1 MIRRMT
7 RAMGRPGRSA
17 ARPVVREF
25 LRGLRLIVAG
35 LASATVLLLG
45 ACSPSTSGTRP
56 EAPVEPVIV
65 RPVVVAEKGVEEL
78 VKAIAL
84 LKDGQ
89 YRQAEANLEEIVKVR
104 PELAEAQ
111 LNLGWVKQRLGK
123 HKAAISHLE
132 EGARL
137 KPDEPAALRLIALS
151 QRELGEFTAA
161 EGTYAKA
168 LERFPNDDKL
178 LLNTAI
184 LYDIYLFQPLLALDY
199 YRRYQALQSVPDPK
213 VAGWI
218 ALIERQGG
226 KP

>member
-1 MIRRMT
+1 MKPRQPLGPLAPRV
-7 RAMGRPGRSA
+7 A
-17 ARPVVREF
+17 A
-25 LRGLRLIVAG
+25 AG
-35 LASATVLLLG
+35 LLATAIATVLALAG
-45 ACSPSTSGTRP
+45 CGPAPTVVRPS
-56 EAPVEPVIV
+56 APVEPVIV
-65 RPVVVAEKGVEEL
+65 RPVVVAEKGDEEL
-78 VKAIAL
+78 LKAVAL

-89 YRQAEANLEEIVKVR
+89 HRQAEANLEEIVKVR
-104 PELAEAQ
+104 PELAEAR
-111 LNLGWVKQRLGK
+111 LNLGWVKHRLGK
-123 HKAAISHLE
+123 HKEAIAHLE

-151 QRELGEFTAA
+151 QRELGEFAAA
-161 EGTYAKA
+161 EATYAKA

-199 YRRYQALQSVPDPK
+199 YRRYQALQATPDPR

-226 KP
+226 K